1 MVYSHP
7 HTAELGRLGAQITEL
22 AAHLDA
28 AEYRFLVLVEA
39 FDRQGGW
46 QQPGVNSCAHWL
58 HWKCGLGIGVARE
71 KVRVARALP
80 ELPRISGAFGAGR
93 VSYSKVR
100 AMTRVATPDNE
111 EVLLNTALHGTAA
124 HVETQVR
131 LYRRWKRQEA
141 LQRENQRQAVREL
154 SWHIDETGCWVF
166 RGRFTPEQG
175 ALIARALEHAMD
187 AQFTE
192 LRDEPREVSEDIERD
207 QLQGP
212 AMSEPIAQRRADA
225 LERVAAGYLARPEPA
240 STGGDRCIVHLHT
253 DIGTLRADGDGA
265 EAEIENAPGRGS
277 HVPAET
283 SRRLAC
289 DAAVV
294 HWRETADGEPL
305 SVGRKT
311 RTIPPAI
318 RRALKRRDGGCR
330 FPGCSATRFVDAHHI
345 HHWADGGETR
355 LDNLVLLCR
364 RHHRL
369 LHEGGYSIDS
379 RPTGEIRFSRPDGR
393 VLAPGQG
400 RRSRGN
406 VAGLCAAN
414 DANGCKI
421 GPDTAVPRWNG
432 ESMDHDLALLALIQ
446 RE

>member
-1 MVYSHP
+1 MPDPHP
-7 HTAELGRLGAQITEL
+7 HAVDLNRLGAQLTEL

-28 AEYRFLVLVEA
+28 AQYRFLVLVEA

-46 QQPGVNSCAHWL
+46 QQPGVHSCAHWL
-58 HWKCGLGIGVARE
+58 HWKCGLAIGAARE

-80 ELPRISGAFGAGR
+80 ELPRISAAFGAGR

-100 AMTRVATPDNE
+100 AMTRVATPGNE
-111 EVLLNTALHGTAA
+111 AVLLNTALHGTAA
-124 HVETQVR
+124 HVETHVR

-141 LQRENQRQAVREL
+141 LQRENRRQAVREL
-154 SWHIDETGCWVF
+154 SWHVDETGCWVF

-175 ALIARALEHAMD
+175 ALIARALEHAMG
-187 AQFTE
+187 AQFAE
-192 LRDEPREVSEDIERD
+192 LRDEPREVSEDIARE

-212 AMSEPIAQRRADA
+212 AVSEPVAQRRADA
-225 LERVAAGYLARPEPA
+225 LERVAAGYLAQPEPA
-240 STGGDRCIVHLHT
+240 GNGGDRCIVHIHT
-253 DIGTLRADGDGA
+253 DIETLRADGDGA
-265 EAEIENAPGRGS
+265 EAEIEDAPGHGS

-294 HWRETADGEPL
+294 HWHESADGDPL

-330 FPGCSATRFVDAHHI
+330 FPGCTATRFVDAHHI

-355 LDNLVLLCR
+355 LNNLVLLCR

-369 LHEGGYSIDS
+369 LHEGGYGIEA
-379 RPTGEIRFSRPDGR
+379 RPSGEIRFSRPDGR
-393 VLAPGQG
+393 LLPPGQG
-400 RRSRGN
+400 GRSRGN
-406 VAGLCAAN
+406 VHELRAAN
-414 DANGCKI
+414 EAIGCNI

>member
-1 MVYSHP
+1 MVYSRP

-46 QQPGVNSCAHWL
+46 RQPGVNSCAHWL

-111 EVLLNTALHGTAA
+111 EVLLNTALHGTAV

-175 ALIARALEHAMD
+175 ALIAEALKHAMD

-225 LERVAAGYLARPEPA
+225 MERVAAGYLARPEPA

-294 HWRETADGEPL
+294 HWRETSDGEPL

-369 LHEGGYSIDS
+369 LHEGGYGIDS

-393 VLAPGQG
+393 VLAAGQG
-400 RRSRGN
+400 GRSRGN
-406 VAGLCAAN
+406 VKKLCAAN
-414 DANGCKI
+414 DTNGCKI